1 MASEQIDPIR
11 ALSQLE
17 GPAAPFEVAAPVS
30 RPVTGNLFEDLLWKA
45 VDSLGG
51 ISASELRTNAMI
63 QGYLDGKVD
72 LMDVVT
78 AVSEL
83 NVTMQLAVTVAN
95 SAVQSFKE
103 VTAIQI

>member
-1 MASEQIDPIR
+1 MATENIDPIR
-11 ALSQLE
+11 AHTPLE
-17 GPAAPFEVAAPVS
+17 GPAAPFEMAAPAP
-30 RPVTGNLFEDLLWKA
+30 RPVTGNLFEDLLGKA
-45 VDSLGG
+45 VDSLQGV
-51 ISASELRTNAMI
+51 SASELQTNAMI